1 MSATSTN
8 GGNRVWVAI
17 VGAGVAAALLAA
29 VLAGVS
35 ARDTA
40 TLVLLAGGAATAAA
54 GGTAVLLA
62 RVRRR
67 DLRVQLVV
75 VALVGVVAT
84 AAGVGVAAQAM
95 FLSAHDLGV
104 LSVVL
109 VLSGSVGVSAAW
121 VLGRRISDSVEAVG
135 DRIDALAGDE
145 VPAPP
150 TGLAT
155 SELQRLSEV
164 LAATHHQLVDARQRA
179 SRLESSRRE
188 LVAWVS
194 HDLRSPIGA
203 VRAMAEALED
213 GVVTGPEDV
222 ASYHRAIVQE
232 VQRLARLVDDLFELS
247 RIEAGAPAA
256 DVPFVPLHELVADV
270 IEAAAVRADA
280 HGVTLHADVD
290 DLGPELVVAADV
302 RRAIDNVVDNAIR
315 HTPIGGSVRATARAD
330 GAGLE
335 VVVWDECGGIPAS
348 ELDRVFDVAF
358 RGDESRSRDTGGGGL
373 GLAIARG
380 LVEARAGGISVRNR
394 APGCEFTVRLPA
406 EAPQ

>member
-1 MSATSTN
+1 MNAPRTD
-8 GGNRVWVAI
+8 GARRAWLGI
-17 VGAGVAAALLAA
+17 VCAGVVAALAAAG
-29 VLAGVS
+29 LAGVG
-35 ARDTA
+35 ARDTVVL
-40 TLVLLAGGAATAAA
+40 LVLAGGAATAAA
-54 GGTAVLLA
+54 AATIALLA
-62 RVRRR
+62 RMRRR

-75 VALVGVVAT
+75 VALVGVAAT
-84 AAGVGVAAQAM
+84 AAGVAVAAWAM

-109 VLSGSVGVSAAW
+109 VLSASVGVSAAW
-121 VLGRRISDSVEAVG
+121 ILGWRLG
-135 DRIDALAGDE
+135 DGLDGLGQRIDALASDH

-150 TGLAT
+150 GGLPTA
-155 SELQRLSEV
+155 ELQRLSEV
-164 LAATHHQLVDARQRA
+164 LAATHRQLVDARRRA
-179 SRLESSRRE
+179 ARLESSRRE

-194 HDLRSPIGA
+194 HDLRSPIGS

-213 GVVTGPEDV
+213 GLVAEPADV

-232 VQRLARLVDDLFELS
+232 VQRLAGLVDDLFELS
-247 RIEAGAPAA
+247 RIEAGAPTV

-270 IEAAAVRADA
+270 IEAARVRADA
-280 HGVTLHADVD
+280 HGVVLYAEVG

-315 HTPIGGSVRATARAD
+315 HTPAGGSVTATARAD
-330 GAGLE
+330 GTGLE

-348 ELDRVFDVAF
+348 DLDRVFDVAF
-358 RGDESRSRDTGGGGL
+358 RGDDSRSRDTGGGGL

-394 APGCEFTVRLPA
+394 EPGCEFTVRLPA
-406 EAPQ
+406 EVPS